1 MHITYRCKF
10 PSCGDVPNNEESVK
24 SVEQG
29 EPPISTPLAPQCS
42 IPGTHATGSSSMAHV
57 GTVATTLFM
66 VLEDTCMA
74 VRPAVRWERSVAN
87 WASVSEPHTSHS
99 RERLALLS
107 ICLPYRK
114 SGACNITYETLH
126 SFPDIVP

>member
-29 EPPISTPLAPQCS
+29 EPPISTPSAPQCS

-57 GTVATTLFM
+57 GTK
-66 VLEDTCMA
+66 
-74 VRPAVRWERSVAN
+74 
-87 WASVSEPHTSHS
+87 HTD
-99 RERLALLS
+99 R
-107 ICLPYRK
+107 
-114 SGACNITYETLH
+114 CNH
-126 SFPDIVP
+126 SFYGLGGYMHGGSMNAWLFGLL